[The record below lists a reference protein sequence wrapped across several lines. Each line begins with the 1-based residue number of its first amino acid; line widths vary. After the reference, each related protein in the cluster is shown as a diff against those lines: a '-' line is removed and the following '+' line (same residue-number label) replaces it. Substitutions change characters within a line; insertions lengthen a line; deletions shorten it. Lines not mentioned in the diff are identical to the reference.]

1 MVGGGGGRVVE
12 LVMVQGRGGGPA
24 EGLGGAQRGL
34 LGL

>member
-1 MVGGGGGRVVE
+1 MVGGGRVV
-12 LVMVQGRGGGPA
+12 MAQGRGGGPA